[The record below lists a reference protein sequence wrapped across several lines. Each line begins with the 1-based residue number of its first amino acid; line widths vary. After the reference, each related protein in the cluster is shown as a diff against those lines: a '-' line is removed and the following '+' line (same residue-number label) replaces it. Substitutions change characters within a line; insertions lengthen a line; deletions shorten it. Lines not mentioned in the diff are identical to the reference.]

1 MDNWTLVYSSNQLY
15 KVELKRQLL
24 EEGDI
29 QAIIVNKKDSAY
41 LFGDIELYVSVEDAF
56 QARQIILKSEGE

>member
-24 EEGDI
+24 EENDI

-56 QARQIILKSEGE
+56 QARQLILKSEGE